1 MAQGV
6 VQKISSK
13 PWEGQN
19 GQVTLYSFQLG
30 GDRAWYRTG
39 TKNPST
45 YGIIEGKSVKFEVD
59 YKGNVAAGTV
69 QVLADGAVQRAPAVT
84 SNTTPVAASRDS
96 YWEAK
101 ETRDKEKDARYQAVD
116 IPRMTYCGAQE
127 VAVKVVELAL
137 ANGGITLP
145 SKKSAVLDAIM
156 GAIEAVTIGL
166 ARSRMAAPEL
176 LANEDENAPPEQ
188 AAASDADEY

>member
-6 VQKISSK
+6 VQKISTK
-13 PWEGQN
+13 PWEGKD
-19 GQVTLYSFQLG
+19 GQVILYSFQLG

-39 TKNPST
+39 TKNPGAF
-45 YGIIEGKSVKFEVD
+45 GIAEGKSVKFEVD
-59 YKGNVAAGTV
+59 YKGNVVANTV
-69 QVLADGAVQRAPAVT
+69 QVLADGTVQRAPAVA
-84 SNTTPVAASRDS
+84 SNTSAPSSSRDS

-101 ETRDKEKDARYQAVD
+101 ETRDKEKDERYQTVD

-145 SKKSAVLDAIM
+145 AKKGAVLDAII
-156 GAIEAVTIGL
+156 GAVDAVTVSL
-166 ARSRMAAPEL
+166 AKSRMAAPEL
-176 LANEDENAPPEQ
+176 LANDGPDAP
-188 AAASDADEY
+188 AADTSDPDDY